1 MTPIGTVPRR
11 SARALACL
19 GAWALLLPTVA
30 FADITITLD
39 NSFIDKFKDRATI
52 AANYTVLHAHPK
64 PNTPAKDGD
73 LHAAGRAPEI
83 GLSTVAEIMN
93 AKLNP
98 KAVGAIHDSESSGDP
113 VAVEG
118 VWRLW
123 CEHGGDSE
131 QVQGQTPP
139 PPIDNT
145 NPPHV
150 FEIHPLTAVGD
161 NRLESSL
168 KPIVGFKYKDADQAF
183 LAYEKLASQI
193 TPGASQ
199 TTLRT
204 TMGGYNYVEFV
215 LELNEDPTHQL
226 DDGLT
231 VFASV
236 LNTAGDLLV
245 RNRRMVFVKD
255 TAPFKKVSTLKKGD
269 QLHVVGVPRISL
281 ALLSWRLQH
290 ATERPEVLNWTLP
303 YEIVVVAV
311 LPK

>member
-1 MTPIGTVPRR
+1 MTRNGTVSRR
-11 SARALACL
+11 SARALACF
-19 GAWALLLPTVA
+19 GAWALLLPAVA

-39 NSFIDKFKDRATI
+39 NSFIEKYKDRATI
-52 AANYTVLHAHPK
+52 AANFTVAHAHPK
-64 PNTPAKDGD
+64 PNPAAKDGD
-73 LHAAGRAPEI
+73 LHAAGTAPEI

-93 AKLNP
+93 AKLSP
-98 KAVGAIHDSESSGDP
+98 KAVAALHGSESSGDP

-131 QVQGQTPP
+131 QVQGQDPP

-150 FEIHPLTAVGD
+150 FEIHPLTAVD
-161 NRLESSL
+161 DQRLASDF
-168 KPIVGFKYKDADQAF
+168 KPITGFKYKDADQAF

-199 TTLRT
+199 TTIRT

-231 VFASV
+231 VFASI
-236 LNTAGDLLV
+236 LNQAGELLV

-255 TAPFKKVSTLKKGD
+255 TAPFAKVGTLKKGD

-281 ALLSWRLQH
+281 SLLNWRIQN
-290 ATERPEVLNWTLP
+290 ATARPEVLNWTLP